1 MLNSLKKR
9 LKGVRG
15 KWVDELPS
23 VVWAYRTTNRRLTGV
38 TPFAF
43 AYKMKAVI
51 LTEIGL
57 PMVRTT
63 MQESKA
69 NEGNLEVHLD

>member
-1 MLNSLKKR
+1 MYKTLLNSLKKW

-23 VVWAYRTTNRRLTGV
+23 VVWAYRTTNRQLTRV
-38 TPFAF
+38 TTFAF
-43 AYKMKAVI
+43 AYEMKAVI

-57 PMVRTT
+57 LMVG
-63 MQESKA
+63 Q
-69 NEGNLEVHLD
+69 